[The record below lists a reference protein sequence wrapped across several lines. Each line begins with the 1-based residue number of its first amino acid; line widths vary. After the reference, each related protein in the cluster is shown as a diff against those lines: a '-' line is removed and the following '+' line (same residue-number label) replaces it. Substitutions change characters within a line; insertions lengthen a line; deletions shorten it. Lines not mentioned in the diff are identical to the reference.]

1 MPAPDKQP
9 SLTVQ
14 WGKTRKLVIP
24 SSIILAILGAAW
36 QANSISTRL
45 AVVESTV
52 STVKEDVGA
61 IKGVLMR
68 DPYTRTTASNL
79 RRE

>member
-1 MPAPDKQP
+1 MPAPEKPQT
-9 SLTVQ
+9 LTLQ
-14 WGKTRKLVIP
+14 WGKTKKLVVP
-24 SSIILAILGAAW
+24 SSIILAVAGAAW

-45 AVVESTV
+45 AVVESSV

-79 RRE
+79 GRE